1 MESAIII
8 LVFGGFFAVLFYG
21 IAAWKK
27 SRRWYWAF
35 IGFLFGPF
43 ALPFVFFAQPY
54 PKTPKEETT
63 TNHEN

>member
-1 MESAIII
+1 METAIII
-8 LVFGGFFAVLFYG
+8 LTFGGFFAALFYG

-27 SRRWYWAF
+27 SRRGYWAF

-54 PKTPKEETT
+54 PKNQKKEPSDTDEK
-63 TNHEN
+63 